1 MAVAGITV
9 LGLVAFGILL
19 TGESKTPEFRERL
32 THVTDVY
39 YQMEFQNETRN
50 KRTEAVKK
58 VRDQLQ
64 EMLTLY
70 TKKDEQEHVLQML
83 RANEELLELL
93 ESEKGQEG
101 GGK

>member
-1 MAVAGITV
+1 M
-9 LGLVAFGILL
+9 
-19 TGESKTPEFRERL
+19 
-32 THVTDVY
+32 
-39 YQMEFQNETRN
+39 N

>member
-1 MAVAGITV
+1 
-9 LGLVAFGILL
+9 
-19 TGESKTPEFRERL
+19 
-32 THVTDVY
+32 
-39 YQMEFQNETRN
+39 MEFQNETRN

>member
-1 MAVAGITV
+1 MKPGTK
-9 LGLVAFGILL
+9 GQ
-19 TGESKTPEFRERL
+19 K
-32 THVTDVY
+32 
-39 YQMEFQNETRN
+39 QM
-50 KRTEAVKK
+50 KK
-58 VRDQLQ
+58 VRESGLQ

>member
-1 MAVAGITV
+1 
-9 LGLVAFGILL
+9 
-19 TGESKTPEFRERL
+19 
-32 THVTDVY
+32 
-39 YQMEFQNETRN
+39 MEFQNETRN

-64 EMLTLY
+64 EMLILY